1 MANAVPATVV
11 ADGCVVNASL
21 FTAAGIMEKAGL
33 VVAVITPAED
43 ADKTL
48 LAPAKFIFN
57 PLNVATP
64 EDALTVVVPL
74 KVPVPV
80 VKERVILAVDDV
92 TVFPN

>member
-1 MANAVPATVV
+1 MVSKDGWVV
-11 ADGCVVNASL
+11 KINLLAI
-21 FTAAGIMEKAGL
+21 AGVMEKAGL
-33 VVAVITPAED
+33 VVAEVRPAVV
-43 ADKTL
+43 AVNTL
-48 LAPAKFIFN
+48 LAPTKFIFS